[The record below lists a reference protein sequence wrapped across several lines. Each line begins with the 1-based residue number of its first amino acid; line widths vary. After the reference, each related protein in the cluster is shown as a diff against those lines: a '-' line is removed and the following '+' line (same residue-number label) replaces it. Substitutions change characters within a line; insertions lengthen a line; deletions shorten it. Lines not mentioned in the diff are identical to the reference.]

1 MLRVLFLQ
9 GVTKEQ
15 TIMDSMEWWKLK
27 NKIQIPVILI
37 NCGKEIKRPFNIA
50 PTLAARDC
58 GGGEQQ
64 RFYRS
69 CRD

>member
-1 MLRVLFLQ
+1 M
-9 GVTKEQ
+9 
-15 TIMDSMEWWKLK
+15 K

-58 GGGEQQ
+58 GGGNNRGFIGVVEIEEHHSDLQES
-64 RFYRS
+64 RS
-69 CRD
+69 TRKL